1 MTRISGVHI
10 MAAPCCGARYS
21 SPRYLSVN
29 FSAQAFWTDGWRD
42 ASLMPND
49 EGLRRCQCG
58 CFVLHRDLVMLETA
72 ESSELPRIDSVPD
85 EQLLE
90 CIATADR
97 DELER
102 AARLVYWRSL
112 NHPYRHRYRAHREA
126 EEAATQAA
134 WEAANPDRR
143 TRWDKLLGREAPQ
156 YRRPA
161 DSPLTY
167 PPFEAT
173 PIQQENMTR
182 LAYLLMA
189 TGEAQGGHRTLEL
202 AELHRELGC
211 FDEARAVLG
220 MLPEDDASVTSRL
233 IGQLIDER
241 HTGPVRYRF

>member
-10 MAAPCCGARYS
+10 LAAPCCGARYR

-29 FSAQAFWTDGWRD
+29 FSAQAFWTDGWREE
-42 ASLMPND
+42 SLMPND

-58 CFVLHRDLVMLETA
+58 RFILHRHLVRLETA
-72 ESSELPRIDSVPD
+72 ESSELPGIDSVPD
-85 EQLLE
+85 EQLPE
-90 CIATADR
+90 CIATT
-97 DELER
+97 DEDDVER
-102 AARLVYWRSL
+102 AARLEYWRSL
-112 NHPYRHRYRAHREA
+112 NHPYRDRYRAHREA

-161 DSPLTY
+161 GSPLTY

-182 LAYLLMA
+182 LVTLLMA
-189 TGEAQGGHRTLEL
+189 TGEAQGGDLTLVL
-202 AELHRELGC
+202 AELHRELGQ
-211 FDEARAVLG
+211 FDAARAVLA
-220 MLPEDDASVTSRL
+220 MLPEDEASVTSRL
-233 IGQLIDER
+233 IGELIDER